1 MNINSTDASSATQF
15 TIQKASNT
23 NTTKDTNDTIN
34 AGEAVIAQQLAS
46 YAQPAANDTKEEVNE
61 KNVSDAIAKVNKA
74 IAGNDRKFEYSMH
87 EKTKTIMVKVVD
99 TRTNQVIQEMP
110 PEKILNLVANLMQ
123 LAGLIVDERR

>member
-15 TIQKASNT
+15 TIQNTTNNTKEANT
-23 NTTKDTNDTIN
+23 NIN
-34 AGEAVIAQQLAS
+34 AGEAIAAQQIAS
-46 YAQPAANDTKEEVNE
+46 YAQPATNDTKEEVNE
-61 KNVSDAIAKVNKA
+61 KNVSDAIAKANKA

-99 TRTNQVIQEMP
+99 TKTNQVIQEMP